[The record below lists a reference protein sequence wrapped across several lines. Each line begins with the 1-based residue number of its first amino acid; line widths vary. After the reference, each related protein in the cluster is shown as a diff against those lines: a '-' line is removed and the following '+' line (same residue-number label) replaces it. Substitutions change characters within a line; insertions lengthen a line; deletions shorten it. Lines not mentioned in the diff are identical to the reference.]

1 MKKKGLF
8 NMLKK
13 AIQSEA
19 YGVEEPKRDDM
30 PFVRCNKCGKMVSIM
45 DVKSAIDSSGIN
57 KYFCN
62 DCL

>member
-1 MKKKGLF
+1 
-8 NMLKK
+8 MLKK